1 MESMAFMHLP
11 FTAAALTGAWAW
23 PVLTSGQ
30 WGMAALAGF
39 CCGIAK
45 AGLAGV
51 GMMTVLLMAD
61 IFPGKLSSGV
71 VLPLLIFADVMAAI
85 LYRQEIH
92 WPRIRALFRPIL
104 AGIIAG
110 WAVLYYLPDAAFKPL
125 IGTMILLM
133 LAVQV
138 SRARTPELTT
148 AMAGSSGFT
157 WGAGLLTG
165 LSTMVA
171 NAAGPIASIY
181 LFMLG
186 LPKREFVATMAWLF
200 LIVNLVKV
208 PFSLHLGLI
217 SGGSLTLNLLLV
229 PTVLTGLFLGR
240 AMVHRLPQRPFQII
254 ILALAGLAALRLLLI
269 A

>member
-1 MESMAFMHLP
+1 MFLLP
-11 FTAAALTGAWAW
+11 CPVAALAGAWAW
-23 PVLTSGQ
+23 PVLTPAQ
-30 WGMAALAGF
+30 WALAVLAGL

-51 GMMTVLLMAD
+51 GMMTVLIMAD

-85 LYRQEIH
+85 MYRQEIH
-92 WPRIRALFRPIL
+92 WARIRALFWPIL
-104 AGIIAG
+104 SGIVIG
-110 WAVLYYLPDAAFKPL
+110 WGVLYKLPDAAFKPL
-125 IGTMILLM
+125 IGAMILLM
-133 LAVQV
+133 LAVQIF
-138 SRARTPELTT
+138 RNRTAQLTGEKQG
-148 AMAGSSGFT
+148 AMNAPAFT

-200 LIVNLVKV
+200 LMVNLVKV

-217 SGGSLTLNLLLV
+217 SGGSLVLNLLLI
-229 PTVLTGLFLGR
+229 PSVLLGMILGR
-240 AMVHRLPQRPFQII
+240 AVVHRLPQRPFQII
-254 ILALAGLAALRLLLI
+254 ILSLAGLAALRLLL
-269 A
+269 AA

>member
-1 MESMAFMHLP
+1 MMATINLP
-11 FTAAALTGAWAW
+11 MALTGAWAW
-23 PVLTSGQ
+23 PALTPGQ
-30 WGMAALAGF
+30 WALAALAGF

-92 WPRIRALFRPIL
+92 WKRIRSLFWPIL
-104 AGIIAG
+104 SGIVLG
-110 WAVLYYLPDAAFKPL
+110 WGVLYSLPDAAFKPL
-125 IGTMILLM
+125 IGVMILLM
-133 LAVQV
+133 LTIQIT
-138 SRARTPELTT
+138 RTRTPDLT
-148 AMAGSSGFT
+148 ASLAGSPSFT

-200 LIVNLVKV
+200 LMVNLVKV

-229 PTVLTGLFLGR
+229 PTVLAGLLLGR
-240 AMVHRLPQRPFQII
+240 AMVHRLPQGPFQFI
-254 ILALAGLAALRLLLI
+254 ILSLAGLAALRLLI
-269 A
+269 FP

>member
-1 MESMAFMHLP
+1 MPCHIVTAMALIGP
-11 FTAAALTGAWAW
+11 WAW
-23 PVLTSGQ
+23 PVLTPNQ
-30 WGMAALAGF
+30 WALAALAGF

-71 VLPLLIFADVMAAI
+71 VLPLLIFADIMAAI

-92 WPRIRALFRPIL
+92 WPRIRALFLPIL
-104 AGIIAG
+104 AGIVLG
-110 WAVLYYLPDAAFKPL
+110 WGVLYYLPDAAFKPL
-125 IGTMILLM
+125 IGAMILVM
-133 LAVQV
+133 LAVQIFR
-138 SRARTPELTT
+138 SRTPALTT
-148 AMAGSSGFT
+148 SMAGSPAFT
-157 WGAGLLTG
+157 WGVGLLTG

-200 LIVNLVKV
+200 LMVNLVKV

-217 SGGSLTLNLLLV
+217 SGGSLTLNLVLI
-229 PTVLTGLFLGR
+229 PTVLAGLFLGR
-240 AMVHRLPQRPFQII
+240 AAVHRLPQGPFQVI
-254 ILALAGLAALRLLLI
+254 ILALAGLAALRLLI
-269 A
+269 VA

>member
-1 MESMAFMHLP
+1 MTFPISP
-11 FTAAALTGAWAW
+11 AAVLANAWAW
-23 PVLTSGQ
+23 PSLTPTQ
-30 WGMAALAGF
+30 WAMAALAGL

-51 GMMTVLLMAD
+51 GMMTVLIMAD

-71 VLPLLIFADVMAAI
+71 VLPLLIFADVMAAL

-92 WPRIRALFRPIL
+92 WGRIRALIWPIL
-104 AGIIAG
+104 MGIVLG
-110 WAVLYYLPDAAFKPL
+110 WGILWHLPDAAFKPL
-125 IGTMILLM
+125 IGAMILLM
-133 LAVQV
+133 LGVQIFRG
-138 SRARTPELTT
+138 RAPQLTGR
-148 AMAGSSGFT
+148 MAGSPAFT

-171 NAAGPIASIY
+171 NAAGPIATIY
-181 LFMLG
+181 LLILG

-200 LIVNLVKV
+200 LFVNLVKV

-229 PTVLTGLFLGR
+229 PTVLAGLFLGR
-240 AMVHRLPQRPFQII
+240 AAVHRLPQRPFQII
-254 ILALAGLAALRLLLI
+254 VLSLAALAALRLLFI

>member
-1 MESMAFMHLP
+1 MHCLANP
-11 FTAAALTGAWAW
+11 AAILTGAWAW
-23 PVLTSGQ
+23 PVLTPAQ
-30 WGMAALAGF
+30 WAMAALAGF

-71 VLPLLIFADVMAAI
+71 VLPLLIFADVMAAV

-92 WPRIRALFRPIL
+92 WPRIRALFWPIL
-104 AGIIAG
+104 IGIIAG
-110 WAVLYYLPDAAFKPL
+110 WGVLYYLPDAAFKPL
-125 IGTMILLM
+125 IGGMILVM
-133 LAVQV
+133 LGIQIFR
-138 SRARTPELTT
+138 SRAARPAVPPTG
-148 AMAGSSGFT
+148 AGGSPAFT

-186 LPKREFVATMAWLF
+186 LPKKEFVATMAWLF
-200 LIVNLVKV
+200 LMVNLVKI

-229 PTVLTGLFLGR
+229 PTVLGGLFLGR
-240 AMVHRLPQRPFQII
+240 AVVHRLPQRPFQII
-254 ILALAGLAALRLLLI
+254 ILSLAGLAALRLLI
-269 A
+269 AA

>member
-1 MESMAFMHLP
+1 MSL
-11 FTAAALTGAWAW
+11 TSLSAALTGAWAW
-23 PVLTSGQ
+23 PVLTPNQ
-30 WGMAALAGF
+30 WALAAVAGF

-71 VLPLLIFADVMAAI
+71 VLPLLIFADIMAAI

-92 WPRIRALFRPIL
+92 WGRIRSLFWPIL
-104 AGIIAG
+104 CGIIAG
-110 WAVLYYLPDAAFKPL
+110 WGVLFYLPDAAFKPL
-125 IGTMILLM
+125 IGAMILLM
-133 LAVQV
+133 LAVQITR
-138 SRARTPELTT
+138 SRTPDLT
-148 AMAGSSGFT
+148 ALAGSPAFT

-200 LIVNLVKV
+200 LMVNLVKV

-229 PTVLTGLFLGR
+229 PAVLTGLFLGR
-240 AMVHRLPQRPFQII
+240 IMVHRLPQGPFQII
-254 ILALAGLAALRLLLI
+254 ILTLAGLAALRLLL
-269 A
+269 AA

>member
-1 MESMAFMHLP
+1 MPFMSFP
-11 FTAAALTGAWAW
+11 AAALAGAWAW
-23 PVLTSGQ
+23 PVLTSSQ
-30 WGMAALAGF
+30 WGLAILAGF
-39 CCGIAK
+39 CCGVAK

-92 WPRIRALFRPIL
+92 WPRIRALFWPIFI
-104 AGIIAG
+104 GIAAG
-110 WAVLYYLPDAAFKPL
+110 WLVLRELPDAAFKPL
-125 IGTMILLM
+125 IGAMILVM
-133 LAVQV
+133 LAVQI
-138 SRARTPELTT
+138 SRNRKAPPVLGAT
-148 AMAGSSGFT
+148 GSPAFT

-208 PFSLHLGLI
+208 PFSLNLGLI
-217 SGGSLTLNLLLV
+217 SSGSLTLNLLLV
-229 PTVLTGLFLGR
+229 PAVLAGLCSGR
-240 AMVHRLPQRPFQII
+240 AVVHRLPQRPFQII
-254 ILALAGLAALRLLLI
+254 ILSLAALAALRLLI
-269 A
+269 AA